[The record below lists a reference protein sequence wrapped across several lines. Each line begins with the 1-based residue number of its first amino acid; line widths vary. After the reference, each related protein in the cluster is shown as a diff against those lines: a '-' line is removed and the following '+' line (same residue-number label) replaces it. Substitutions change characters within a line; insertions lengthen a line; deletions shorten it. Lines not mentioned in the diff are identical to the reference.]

1 MPNPKENELIE
12 KVIEFDQSIE
22 TNYRERETCAANGLR
37 FCLFFMRSKPRQHS
51 SPFCYITHQIKITLH
66 CLSLSL
72 SLISKSKT
80 KSYLELYGDRLA
92 WDFWM
97 LLNSTV
103 TGPFGIPEQQF
114 SHFKHTYTYFYAFF
128 HFYIFQ
134 KITKKKKKNLQ
145 IFHLKLLYQ
154 TPPTCFEIQKNFVLG
169 LGSLLNYMGLC
180 LFNWA
185 IIIKILKLI

>member
-1 MPNPKENELIE
+1 M
-12 KVIEFDQSIE
+12 
-22 TNYRERETCAANGLR
+22 LR
-37 FCLFFMRSKPRQHS
+37 MSWDFVGFWLEALS
-51 SPFCYITHQIKITLH
+51 
-66 CLSLSL
+66 LSLSL

-103 TGPFGIPEQQF
+103 TGLFGIPVQKF
-114 SHFKHTYTYFYAFF
+114 SHFKHTYTHFYAFF
-128 HFYIFQ
+128 SLLRISKNY
-134 KITKKKKKNLQ
+134 KKKNLQ

>member
-1 MPNPKENELIE
+1 MPSPKENELIE

-22 TNYRERETCAANGLR
+22 TNFRERETCATNGLR
-37 FCLFFMRSKPRQHS
+37 FCLFFMRSKQRQHS
-51 SPFCYITHQIKITLH
+51 SPFCYITLRNKITLH
-66 CLSLSL
+66 CLSLSLSLSL

-80 KSYLELYGDRLA
+80 KSYLEPYGDHLA

-103 TGPFGIPEQQF
+103 
-114 SHFKHTYTYFYAFF
+114 
-128 HFYIFQ
+128 
-134 KITKKKKKNLQ
+134 
-145 IFHLKLLYQ
+145 
-154 TPPTCFEIQKNFVLG
+154 TCFEIQKNFVLG
-169 LGSLLNYMGLC
+169 LGSLLNYMSLY

>member
-37 FCLFFMRSKPRQHS
+37 FCLFFMRSKRSQHS

-66 CLSLSL
+66 CLSLSLSL

-103 TGPFGIPEQQF
+103 TGRLVSLSNNFHI
-114 SHFKHTYTYFYAFF
+114 SNILTHISTHFFTFTYFKKL
-128 HFYIFQ
+128 Q
-134 KITKKKKKNLQ
+134 KKKTYKYFISNYSTKHPQ
-145 IFHLKLLYQ
+145 HVLKFKRILYLDLDH
-154 TPPTCFEIQKNFVLG
+154 C
-169 LGSLLNYMGLC
+169 
-180 LFNWA
+180 
-185 IIIKILKLI
+185 

>member
-1 MPNPKENELIE
+1 
-12 KVIEFDQSIE
+12 
-22 TNYRERETCAANGLR
+22 
-37 FCLFFMRSKPRQHS
+37 MRSKRRQHS

-72 SLISKSKT
+72 SLISKCKT

-92 WDFWM
+92 WNFWM
-97 LLNSTV
+97 LLNSTI
-103 TGPFGIPEQQF
+103 TGPFGIPVWATIF
-114 SHFKHTYTYFYAFF
+114 TFRTHLHTFRTHFFTHTYFKKL
-128 HFYIFQ
+128 Q
-134 KITKKKKKNLQ
+134 K
-145 IFHLKLLYQ
+145 FHLKLLYQ

>member
-1 MPNPKENELIE
+1 MMPSPKENELIE

-22 TNYRERETCAANGLR
+22 SNYRERETCAANGLR
-37 FCLFFMRSKPRQHS
+37 FCLFFMRSKRRQHS

-114 SHFKHTYTYFYAFF
+114 SHFKHTYTHFYAFF
-128 HFYIFQ
+128 HFYVFQ
-134 KITKKKKKNLQ
+134 KITKKKKPTNISSQTTLPNTPN
-145 IFHLKLLYQ
+145 IFWNSKEFCTWTWITAKLYG
-154 TPPTCFEIQKNFVLG
+154 P
-169 LGSLLNYMGLC
+169 M
-180 LFNWA
+180 
-185 IIIKILKLI
+185 LI